1 MTSMMGETTRVLS
14 WEGNTETVIKQSHF
28 KDGCRFGISSI
39 NIYYKLIK
47 KDKIM
52 QNYKGLR
59 ALNCVCEILERK

>member
-1 MTSMMGETTRVLS
+1 MMGETTRVLS

-47 KDKIM
+47 KDKI
-52 QNYKGLR
+52 KDSEHLTVF
-59 ALNCVCEILERK
+59 AKF